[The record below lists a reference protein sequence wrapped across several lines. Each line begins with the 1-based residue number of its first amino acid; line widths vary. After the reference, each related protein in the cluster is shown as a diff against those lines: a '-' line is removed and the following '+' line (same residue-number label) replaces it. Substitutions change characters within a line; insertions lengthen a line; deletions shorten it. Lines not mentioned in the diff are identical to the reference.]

1 MFYYFLN
8 LRIRIETPLYY
19 VRECLNINFSGSRCT
34 SRSGN
39 RLQKS
44 PKAITFHYTY
54 FIRKTLDGKL
64 SAQKKKTSDSTF
76 STRENSEL
84 VETGKISK
92 K

>member
-8 LRIRIETPLYY
+8 LRIRIEKPLYY
-19 VRECLNINFSGSRCT
+19 VRECLNINFSGSRFTC
-34 SRSGN
+34 RSGN

-44 PKAITFHYTY
+44 PKAISFHYTY

-64 SAQKKKTSDSTF
+64 SAQKKTSDSKF